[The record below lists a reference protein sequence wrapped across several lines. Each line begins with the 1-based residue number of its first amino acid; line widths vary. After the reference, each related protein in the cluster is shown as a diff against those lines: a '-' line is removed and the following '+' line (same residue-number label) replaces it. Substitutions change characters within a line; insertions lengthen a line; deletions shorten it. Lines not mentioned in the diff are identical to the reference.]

1 MPTYICNVCGLDFYH
16 AAPLTRHMRLFHT
29 VVDFEPAFQC
39 ALCKSSF
46 GQLSTLDRHIYIYHD
61 YLRTMGVCER
71 PYQCARCGSCYSQR
85 RDLKRHMIDERPY
98 RCIVCGKGYHQ
109 RRNMNRHIQLSHYHR
124 GDELTSGG
132 QATTSTQH
140 TESLHGITSTVS
152 TVTSSRGTA
161 IVTTVQSPTS
171 LVATTTVSQ
180 ASGTVTV
187 THPKVEL
194 RRDHGNQCPICF
206 DSLNDG
212 ETRTTPCCSKI
223 FHFACLR
230 KVQTNS
236 DEVFP
241 CPHCQ
246 KMLTYL
252 WLNNPDH
259 WVD

>member
-1 MPTYICNVCGLDFYH
+1 MPTYTCNVCGMRFNR
-16 AAPLTRHMRLFHT
+16 ASFLTRHMRFHT
-29 VVDFEPAFQC
+29 DGKPPFQC
-39 ALCKSSF
+39 FLCGRSF
-46 GQLSTLDRHIYIYHD
+46 RQLSRLDRCISTHRSACPNI
-61 YLRTMGVCER
+61 ER
-71 PYQCARCGSCYSQR
+71 PYQCAFCGNCYRQRRHLYRHMNQHQHMIGGRPYQCTLCGSCY
-85 RDLKRHMIDERPY
+85 H
-98 RCIVCGKGYHQ
+98 H
-109 RRNMNRHIQLSHYHR
+109 RRNLNQHMQLSHNHR
-124 GDELTSGG
+124 DDELT
-132 QATTSTQH
+132 TRTQH
-140 TESLHGITSTVS
+140 TESLHGIASTVS

-187 THPKVEL
+187 THPSVEL

-230 KVQTNS
+230 TVQTNS
-236 DEVFP
+236 GNVFP

-246 KMLTYL
+246 KMLTRL

>member
-1 MPTYICNVCGLDFYH
+1 MPTYNCNVCGLDFYH
-16 AAPLTRHMRLFHT
+16 AASLTRHMRLFHN
-29 VVDFEPAFQC
+29 VDVEPAFQC

-71 PYQCARCGSCYSQR
+71 PYQCACCGSCYSQR

-124 GDELTSGG
+124 GDELTPGA

-152 TVTSSRGTA
+152 TVTSPLGSA
-161 IVTTVQSPTS
+161 IVATVHSAISPS
-171 LVATTTVSQ
+171 AISPVVMTTVSQ
-180 ASGTVTV
+180 ASGTVTHLGL
-187 THPKVEL
+187 T
-194 RRDHGNQCPICF
+194 RAYGNECSICF
-206 DSLNDG
+206 ESLNDG

-230 KVQTNS
+230 TVQTNS
-236 DEVFP
+236 GEVFP